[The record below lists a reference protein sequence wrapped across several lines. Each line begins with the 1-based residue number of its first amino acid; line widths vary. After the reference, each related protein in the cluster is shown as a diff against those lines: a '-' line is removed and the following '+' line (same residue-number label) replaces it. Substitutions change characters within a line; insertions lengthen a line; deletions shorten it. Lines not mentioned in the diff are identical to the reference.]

1 MELQVFDPKPSRIR
15 TIELENGN
23 ILRLEARDPYGF
35 SHLSLEH
42 GQLPED
48 LKDAMYTSWFE
59 AERAA
64 ERYQVRRKMALSEV
78 NIDPELKKKKK

>member
-1 MELQVFDPKPSRIR
+1 MHELQAFDPKPSRFR

-23 ILRLEARDPYGF
+23 ILRLEAKDPYGF
-35 SHLSLEH
+35 IHLSLEH

-48 LKDAMYTSWFE
+48 MTGVFTSWFE

-64 ERYQVRRKMALSEV
+64 ERYQSRRKMALAE
-78 NIDPELKKKKK
+78 IKIEDKKKK

>member
-15 TIELENGN
+15 TVELENGN
-23 ILRLEARDPYGF
+23 ILRLEAKDPYGF
-35 SHLSLEH
+35 VYLSLEH

-48 LKDAMYTSWFE
+48 LKDAAFTSWFE

-64 ERYQVRRKMALSEV
+64 ERYQTRRKMALAEV
-78 NIDPELKKKKK
+78 NIEPEPKKKRS